1 MKYIYLV
8 NRFQLKKKTALMIE
22 RLNRISRKMKRDFEI
37 LVNKSPEQ
45 AGSAVRRYRNPGN
58 IITAVGGDGAI
69 NHVLNDLAGTDTIL
83 SFFPSV
89 WGMIFSEPARRR
101 FPTVFKMWI

>member
-1 MKYIYLV
+1 
-8 NRFQLKKKTALMIE
+8 MIE

-37 LVNKSPEQ
+37 LVNESPEQ

-83 SFFPSV
+83 SFFPV
-89 WGMIFSEPARRR
+89 GTWNDFFR
-101 FPTVFKMWI
+101 TCK